1 MKKRDVKLQ
10 GKQEDRLRKA
20 ALRNLKD
27 SEESE
32 EEDEEDDSE
41 PFLLEEFEETDD
53 KIEIIYTLKKKENN

>member
-32 EEDEEDDSE
+32 EEETKQRVENQEAEDSWDEPADDQ
-41 PFLLEEFEETDD
+41 
-53 KIEIIYTLKKKENN
+53 N